1 MRCILSLIIERDK
14 LADTGFHPQVPYSAG
29 MSFTSRIRV
38 YYYSTLWAVANE
50 WIQALFS
57 LASVALFVGDTY
69 ISSYSQAVF
78 CFEVVFSV
86 YFLCNWILE
95 LTIARGTFAQLFSVL
110 SLLDLITIIPVLV
123 MVVTREYST
132 NPAGYLRLC
141 RVLNVSRVFRP
152 FRVLRITSNKL
163 SAGEDAV
170 RTQTFRLG
178 GFFLSMLLMATGT
191 VQLLA
196 EGDAIDW
203 GVTDFQTGKL
213 RVSVFFQTFQN

>member
-1 MRCILSLIIERDK
+1 M
-14 LADTGFHPQVPYSAG
+14 
-29 MSFTSRIRV
+29 
-38 YYYSTLWAVANE
+38 YYYSTLWAVVNE
-50 WIQALFS
+50 WLQAVFS

-69 ISSYSQAVF
+69 ISSYSQTVF
-78 CFEVVFSV
+78 CFEVLFAV

-95 LTIARGTFAQLFSVL
+95 LIISRGTFAQLFSVL
-110 SLLDLITIIPVLV
+110 SLVDLITIIPVLV
-123 MVVTREYST
+123 MVVTKEYST

-141 RVLNVSRVFRP
+141 RVLSISRIFRP

-196 EGDAIDW
+196 EGDATDW
-203 GVTDFQTGKL
+203 VVTDFQTGKL
-213 RVSVFFQTFQN
+213 EVSNIFSQPFEISVPIEVT

>member
-1 MRCILSLIIERDK
+1 M
-14 LADTGFHPQVPYSAG
+14 
-29 MSFTSRIRV
+29 
-38 YYYSTLWAVANE
+38 YYYSTLWAVMNE
-50 WIQALFS
+50 WIQAVFS

-69 ISSYSQAVF
+69 ISSYSQTVF
-78 CFEVVFSV
+78 CFEVIFAV

-95 LTIARGTFAQLFSVL
+95 LTISRGIFAQLFSVL
-110 SLLDLITIIPVLV
+110 SLVDLITIIPVLV
-123 MVVTREYST
+123 MVVTKEYST
-132 NPAGYLRLC
+132 NPAGYLRFY
-141 RVLNVSRVFRP
+141 RVLSISRVFRP

-170 RTQTFRLG
+170 RAQTFRLG

-196 EGDAIDW
+196 EGDATDW

-213 RVSVFFQTFQN
+213 KVSIFSQPFQIHVPIEYML

>member
-1 MRCILSLIIERDK
+1 M
-14 LADTGFHPQVPYSAG
+14 
-29 MSFTSRIRV
+29 
-38 YYYSTLWAVANE
+38 
-50 WIQALFS
+50 
-57 LASVALFVGDTY
+57 
-69 ISSYSQAVF
+69 
-78 CFEVVFSV
+78 FSV

-123 MVVTREYST
+123 MVVTREYSP

-141 RVLNVSRVFRP
+141 RVLNVSRIFRP